1 MIDALEQVAKNNGH
15 SIAQVSLAWM
25 LSKPY
30 ITAPIIRSTSPKHI
44 EEAIAVLTEDENKDL
59 ESPYVLHIKIKGVLK
74 VFENRS
80 P

>member
-44 EEAIAVLTEDENKDL
+44 EEAIAVLIL
-59 ESPYVLHIKIKGVLK
+59 Y
-74 VFENRS
+74 
-80 P
+80 